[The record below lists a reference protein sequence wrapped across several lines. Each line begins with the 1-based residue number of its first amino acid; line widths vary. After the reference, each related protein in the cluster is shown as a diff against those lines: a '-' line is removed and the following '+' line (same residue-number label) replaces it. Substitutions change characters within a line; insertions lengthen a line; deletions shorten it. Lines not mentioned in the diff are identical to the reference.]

1 MAKNRKAARRRW
13 LAAALLLLLVAG
25 GAAWREARKWKPAR
39 TDYPVQGVWLDAN
52 AMPVDWRLLHAE
64 GADFAYLTATIGS
77 ERRDPAFG
85 KALAAVRDRGMQAG
99 AVIVYDACEPE
110 DGQAA
115 NFVTTVPR
123 DSHLLPPAV
132 SLDIDPAHCGEV
144 PSEAA
149 LQSELTTFLNQIER
163 HSGKPAI
170 LMMSSRFEK
179 RYHLSTMLDRN
190 TWVEG
195 DFIAP
200 DYVARPWVLWT
211 ATDRL
216 HTPASDAALRWVV
229 VHP

>member
-1 MAKNRKAARRRW
+1 M
-13 LAAALLLLLVAG
+13 LVLVAG
-25 GAAWREARKWKPAR
+25 GAAWWEARTWMPGRA
-39 TDYPVQGVWLDAN
+39 DYPVQGVWLDAN

-64 GADFAYLTATIGS
+64 GADFVYLTATIGT
-77 ERRDPAFG
+77 ERRDPTFT

-123 DSHLLPPAV
+123 DSKLLPPAV
-132 SLDIDPAHCGEV
+132 ALDIDPARCGEA
-144 PSEAA
+144 PTEAA
-149 LQSELTTFLNQIER
+149 VQSELTTFLNQIER
-163 HSGKPAI
+163 HAGKPAI
-170 LMMSSRFEK
+170 LMVSPRFER
-179 RYHLSTMLDRN
+179 RYHLSSVLDRN

-195 DFIAP
+195 DFLPP
-200 DYVARPWVLWT
+200 DYVAHPWVLWT

-216 HTPASDAALRWVV
+216 HLAASVAALRWVV